1 MNLSLRLQKT
11 ENNIINKIN
20 QPAKED
26 PHNDQT
32 LTNLRAVKR
41 IQSLFVCAT
50 IVTIISFHLSTL
62 FFNQ

>member
-1 MNLSLRLQKT
+1 MDLSLRLQKT
-11 ENNIINKIN
+11 ENNIINKID
-20 QPAKED
+20 QSAKED
-26 PHNDQT
+26 QHYDQT